1 MVQQPPRLE
10 VASGPF
16 KHLGP
21 GVQLRLWLW
30 IAVTPLCKGCGLWC
44 LLSCTL
50 HLEESLYCLGKAD
63 GVCVMDLYLL
73 FIVKM
78 NDHIVKMLRAT

>member
-30 IAVTPLCKGCGLWC
+30 IAVTRASNEDPQGLYYITERAPVWAFSSWP
-44 LLSCTL
+44 LLSASTF
-50 HLEESLYCLGKAD
+50 K
-63 GVCVMDLYLL
+63 
-73 FIVKM
+73 
-78 NDHIVKMLRAT
+78 

>member
-30 IAVTPLCKGCGLWC
+30 IAVV
-44 LLSCTL
+44 LLSTCHVTMNIYHIL
-50 HLEESLYCLGKAD
+50 ML
-63 GVCVMDLYLL
+63 CV
-73 FIVKM
+73 
-78 NDHIVKMLRAT
+78 